1 MTGFQDWEVSID
13 MSTPV
18 FVQLQV
24 RGNSHRHEL
33 AAHGKADTELLCSVL
48 EEVLRDTV
56 LLLGERKTPNQTKE
70 DVANNDRSKPPLF
83 VLGNDNTSTVRS
95 STIELGTS
103 PAD

>member
-24 RGNSHRHEL
+24 RGSSHRHEL

-48 EEVLRDTV
+48 EEVPRDTF
-56 LLLGERKTPNQTKE
+56 LLLGERKTPTE
-70 DVANNDRSKPPLF
+70 EGLASSDRPKPPSSP
-83 VLGNDNTSTVRS
+83 LGMTIPLPPVRS
-95 STIELGTS
+95 STGELGTS
-103 PAD
+103 PAAM